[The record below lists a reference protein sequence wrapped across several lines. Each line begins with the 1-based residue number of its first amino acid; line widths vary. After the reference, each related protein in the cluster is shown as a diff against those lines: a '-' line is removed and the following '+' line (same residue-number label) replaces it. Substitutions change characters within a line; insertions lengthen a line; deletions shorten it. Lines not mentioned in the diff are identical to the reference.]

1 MIAVVT
7 QSATLSMADHAK
19 EATALTSILQAR
31 IPEHGTAIRSLFSD
45 YLHWVCPKIY
55 DEYKWEFD
63 AETVTIQD
71 MEKIDSFMPPKG
83 ILLIAFVDGS
93 PAGCACT
100 RTIGQGVA
108 ELKRMYVRP
117 EFRKQGI
124 GKALIENTIQ
134 TMRSQGYTI
143 LRLDSA
149 GFMQD
154 AHSLYHSF
162 GFKEIPPY
170 DGSEI
175 ATEIPVEFLRKH
187 WVFMELQL

>member
-1 MIAVVT
+1 MTDIF
-7 QSATLSMADHAK
+7 
-19 EATALTSILQAR
+19 QAR
-31 IPEHGTAIRSLFSD
+31 IPEDETAVRGLFSD

-55 DEYKWEFD
+55 DEYEWEFD

-71 MEKIDSFMPPKG
+71 MGKIDSFIPPKG

-117 EFRKQGI
+117 GFRKQGI
-124 GKALIENTIQ
+124 GRALVENTIQ
-134 TMRSQGYTI
+134 KVRSQGYAI

-154 AHSLYHSF
+154 AHSLYRSF